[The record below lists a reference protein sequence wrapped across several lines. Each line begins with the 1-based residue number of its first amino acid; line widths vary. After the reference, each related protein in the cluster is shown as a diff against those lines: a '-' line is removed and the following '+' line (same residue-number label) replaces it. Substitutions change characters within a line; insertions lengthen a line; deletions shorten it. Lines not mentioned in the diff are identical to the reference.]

1 VSVAA
6 QLRPGRPSDA
16 ADLAALIDMASRGLI
31 NWFWSTLCGPG
42 ESALEKGRTR
52 IRNNTD
58 SLAHWSQWT
67 VADAGGDVAGAY
79 TGHFLTAP
87 HTDDSHAEVYVP
99 MLELESLVEGSWY
112 LMALAVFEEHQRKG
126 LGALMLA
133 DAEKQARKAGA
144 SLMSLLVESVNVGAV
159 RFYRCFGF
167 QELARR
173 AYIPFPGSRDA
184 GDWILLTKEVAR

>member
-1 VSVAA
+1 VSVAG
-6 QLRPGRPSDA
+6 QLRPGRSSDA

-31 NWFWSTLCGPG
+31 NWFWSTLREPG
-42 ESALEKGRTR
+42 ESAFEKGRTR

-58 SLAHWSQWT
+58 SPAHWSQWT
-67 VADAGGDVAGAY
+67 VADADGNAAGAY
-79 TGHFLTAP
+79 TGHFLAAS
-87 HTDDSHAEVYVP
+87 HTDDTHSEVYVP
-99 MLELESLVEGSWY
+99 MLELESLVVGSWY

-144 SLMSLLVESVNVGAV
+144 SLISLLVESMNEGAV
-159 RFYRCFGF
+159 CFYHRAGF
-167 QELARR
+167 RELARR
-173 AYIPFPGSRDA
+173 AYIPFPGSRDD